1 MDQCRGIARAHA
13 INHRHSLPW
22 PDQILPSVDFTADLP
37 VVQIRRTVMRR
48 ALVATAIPPRVALAM
63 GNEPLL
69 LRYTIGLFG
78 YGLIGCAVTDAES
91 CLLRLAE
98 QPHGLLVCSDS
109 LDNGDVLS
117 LTATVKE
124 RHPAM
129 KVIVIST
136 GANVDPALV
145 QAAWIDGLVAERDMT
160 FHSGALQAAVL
171 AALGGNHF
179 RSASMRQQPVPEP
192 VNELSPRDYQ
202 ILEGLADGL
211 TDREIAERLMISPNT
226 AKSYTKRLLQNIGA
240 RNRLHALVIALRQ
253 GLIRLR

>member
-1 MDQCRGIARAHA
+1 
-13 INHRHSLPW
+13 
-22 PDQILPSVDFTADLP
+22 VDFTADLP

-48 ALVATAIPPRVALAM
+48 ALLSTAIPPRVALAM
-63 GNEPLL
+63 GQEPLL

-91 CLLRLAE
+91 CLQRLAQ

-109 LDNGDVLS
+109 LESGDVLS
-117 LTATVKE
+117 LTATAKE
-124 RHPAM
+124 RYPAL

-136 GANVDPALV
+136 GPCPEPALV
-145 QAAWIDGLVAERDMT
+145 RAAWIDGLVAECDMT

-171 AALGGNHF
+171 AALGGCHF
-179 RSASMRQQPVPEP
+179 RSASMRNQPMPEP
-192 VNELSPRDYQ
+192 ISELSPRDYQ

-226 AKSYTKRLLQNIGA
+226 AKSYTKRLLQNMGA
-240 RNRLHALVIALRQ
+240 RNRLQALVIALRQ